1 MAPTSDARPSLVL
14 IGEPL
19 VSRDAVQLK
28 FISSVAQA
36 LASSF
41 RVSIATTY
49 VTPEARLRLEALGV
63 PVIAPDSDHYWINR
77 LLKHT
82 GLRTESTLWTEAWIR
97 ESLFG
102 RNRKL
107 LARLL
112 DGHRFDFVVNTTN
125 TSALRSDVWWIQGP
139 PLHVTLESMLSRD
152 GRSSRPL
159 WFLCKL
165 VQWFDDQTT
174 ERLYSSGKVA
184 VAASNYVRQFYE
196 QSGLEVRATIYNL
209 SDLSGF
215 RPLPRDGEPPY
226 VLAYIGK
233 ETEIDT
239 LFRLASEGIRVVG
252 FGGKLVPG
260 IRPDQFRDAIDFR
273 GRVDHDLLVS
283 LYSGAEFTVFPFTNE
298 PFGYVPVESMACGT
312 PVLTYGKEGPAE
324 TVVNGETGWLVHSR
338 EEFVR
343 KASALWHGFDRLR
356 FSAKA
361 VWRAAQF
368 RPETQA
374 RVLINLLLNQG
385 GISDASGRSPSAWA
399 PELTR
404 SASH

>member
-1 MAPTSDARPSLVL
+1 MGPSSDARPSLVL

-28 FISSVAQA
+28 FISSVARA

-49 VTPEARLRLEALGV
+49 VTPEVRDRLEALGV

-77 LLKHT
+77 LLKHA

-112 DGHRFDFVVNTTN
+112 EGHRFDFVVNTTN

-159 WFLCKL
+159 WFLCRL

-174 ERLYSSGKVA
+174 ERLYSSGKIA
-184 VAASNYVRQFYE
+184 VAASNYVREFYE
-196 QSGLEVRATIYNL
+196 QSGMEVRATIYNL

-239 LFRLASEGIRVVG
+239 LFRLASAGIRVVG

-260 IRPDQFRDAIDFR
+260 IRPDQLRDAIDFR

-374 RVLINLLLNQG
+374 RVLINLLLNPD
-385 GISDASGRSPSAWA
+385 GISEGSGRSPSSWA